1 MGLDCQPYL
10 KNIVDNLRNLWHTGP
25 ATWKRRWLLWKK
37 QKRVTGK
44 KGLFSSRDMVLC
56 ALFAAILAVSAWLTV
71 PGEVPFTLQTFGVF
85 AALGLLGGKRG
96 DHCHCPVFGA
106 GRCGSAGIFR
116 IPGRL
121 RRPLGYHRWVHLW
134 LLLSGLLYWA
144 LTALLGNK
152 GWVRLLAMVLGLL
165 LCYAAGTGWFLLV
178 YLQKPAQSL
187 WVWCWPNALSLSC
200 CRTQST
206 HPSLAPLPPAGPACS
221 LRAMCPAGPK
231 PAAPVYN
238 VGLLAIRVCS
248 GGRPGRILRRE
259 ADDMLPS

>member
-1 MGLDCQPYL
+1 MEE
-10 KNIVDNLRNLWHTGP
+10 T
-25 ATWKRRWLLWKK
+25 
-37 QKRVTGK
+37 KRVTGK
-44 KGLFSSRDMVLC
+44 KGFSLRDMVLC

-96 DHCHCPVFGA
+96 TIAIALYLVLGAVGLPVFSGFR
-106 GRCGSAGIFR
+106 GGFGVLLGTTGGYIF
-116 IPGRL
+116 GF
-121 RRPLGYHRWVHLW
+121 
-134 LLLSGLLYWA
+134 LLSGLLYWA

-178 YLQKPAQSL
+178 YLQKTGPISLGVVLAKCVVPFLLPDAVKLTLAWLLSHRLAGMFPKGYVSSWAQS
-187 WVWCWPNALSLSC
+187 A
-200 CRTQST
+200 
-206 HPSLAPLPPAGPACS
+206 
-221 LRAMCPAGPK
+221 
-231 PAAPVYN
+231 AAPVYN